1 MNKYKIK
8 VGIIGGSGLNNPQ
21 NQILNCQSIT
31 TREKAKNEFGF
42 PSSDLYHGNINDV
55 DVILLS
61 RHGPDHKISPTAVNY
76 RANIEALRLAGCTHI
91 IASTACGSL
100 QDFICKGLLVVPD
113 SFLDRTIKR
122 STTFY
127 DGTSPKYSGV
137 CHMPMEPAFD
147 PTTSQILFEVG
158 KELGYMIR
166 KGGTI
171 VTIEGPRFSSKA
183 ESNAF
188 RMWGGHLVNMTT
200 CPEVYLAKEAGLLYA
215 VVAVATDYDC
225 WKDCEDNVHAADVM
239 EVFKQ
244 NINKIRNIF
253 IKTVKLIGE
262 RNWDKEI
269 DTLQILSQSSNVSS
283 HSL

>member
-1 MNKYKIK
+1 
-8 VGIIGGSGLNNPQ
+8 
-21 NQILNCQSIT
+21 
-31 TREKAKNEFGF
+31 
-42 PSSDLYHGNINDV
+42 
-55 DVILLS
+55 
-61 RHGPDHKISPTAVNY
+61 
-76 RANIEALRLAGCTHI
+76 
-91 IASTACGSL
+91 
-100 QDFICKGLLVVPD
+100 
-113 SFLDRTIKR
+113 
-122 STTFY
+122 
-127 DGTSPKYSGV
+127 
-137 CHMPMEPAFD
+137 MPMEPAFD

-158 KELGYMIR
+158 KELGYKIR

-183 ESNAF
+183 ESNAL

-244 NINKIRNIF
+244 NINKIRDIF